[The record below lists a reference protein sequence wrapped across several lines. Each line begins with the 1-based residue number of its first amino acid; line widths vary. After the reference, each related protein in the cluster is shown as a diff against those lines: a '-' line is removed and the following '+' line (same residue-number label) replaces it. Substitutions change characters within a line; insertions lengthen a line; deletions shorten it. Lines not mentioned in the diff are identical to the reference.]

1 MTDYNINIILNI
13 SNLEFILKKLTP
25 FYAKIIIKIN
35 NEIKDSFD
43 FAKKSNFPVLN
54 SWEEMNFSNKSPVAD
69 KILKDLEQSK
79 FDEDQKIVQAKGY

>member
-1 MTDYNINIILNI
+1 MSI
-13 SNLEFILKKLTP
+13 SLLEKVLLKKNYLNK
-25 FYAKIIIKIN
+25 ADIKKIKIKIN

-54 SWEEMNFSNKSPVAD
+54 SWEEMNFSNKSPMAD

-79 FDEDQKIVQAKGY
+79 FNEDQKIIQTKGY